1 MTLVL
6 FKHEKKTR
14 KIVEK
19 YFKKFVGNFSKN
31 TNTTADKKKNIQ
43 IRSIFAMIKFVR
55 KAYE

>member
-19 YFKKFVGNFSKN
+19 YFKKCVKNFSKN
-31 TNTTADKKKNIQ
+31 TNTTADKNKIY
-43 IRSIFAMIKFVR
+43 RLDPFSP
-55 KAYE
+55 

>member
-6 FKHEKKTR
+6 FKHEKKTQ

-31 TNTTADKKKNIQ
+31 TNTTADKKK
-43 IRSIFAMIKFVR
+43 K
-55 KAYE
+55 YTD